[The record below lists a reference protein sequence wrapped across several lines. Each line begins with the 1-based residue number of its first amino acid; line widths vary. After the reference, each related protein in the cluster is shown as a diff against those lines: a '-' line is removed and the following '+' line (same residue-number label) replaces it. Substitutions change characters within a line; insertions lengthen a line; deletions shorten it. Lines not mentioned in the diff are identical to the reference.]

1 MYTHHNQSTQT
12 GAAAPRALAPA
23 EYETVIQQQAAS
35 LKRKDA
41 MLERLHHLA
50 AQIEAQ
56 TGQPV
61 PGYVEPRRGALLS

>member
-35 LKRKDA
+35 LQRKDA
-41 MLERLHHLA
+41 MLARLNRLA
-50 AQIEAQ
+50 AQVKAV
-56 TGQPV
+56 TGKPV
-61 PGYVEPRRGALLS
+61 PGYVEPRRRALLS